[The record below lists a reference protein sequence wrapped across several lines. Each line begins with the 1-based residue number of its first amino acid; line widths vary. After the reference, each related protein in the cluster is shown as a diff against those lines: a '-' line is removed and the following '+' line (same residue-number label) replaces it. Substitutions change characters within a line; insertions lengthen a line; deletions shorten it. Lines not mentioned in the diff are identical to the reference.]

1 VQEIVP
7 HLWFDK
13 EATEAAAFYT
23 SLFKHSK
30 VNSVSTITDTP
41 SGDCDIVSFTLAGQ
55 NFMAISAGPVFKFN
69 PSISFFTIFDDAAEI
84 DAAWNKLVV
93 GGKVLMPY
101 QVWPWAKKYGWLQD
115 KYGLSWQL
123 SMSEHPQVGRKITP
137 LLMYTGSATG
147 KAKEAIEFYT
157 GIFPNS
163 KIDMLAA
170 YEKGEGDQEGFLK
183 HARFTLCGLRFMAMD
198 SSVKHEFNFNEAIS
212 FLVSCN
218 SQQEIDHYWTA
229 LSADPKAE
237 QCGWLKDKFGVS
249 WQISPRIMEEML
261 SMGTEEQ
268 KKRVTQAFL
277 KMKKF
282 DIASIEKAFEGQGG

>member
-1 VQEIVP
+1 MPEIVL

-13 EATEAAAFYT
+13 EAKEAAAFYT
-23 SLFKHSK
+23 SLFKDSR

-55 NFMAISAGPVFKFN
+55 AFLSISAGPAFKFN
-69 PSISFFTIFDDAAEI
+69 PSISLFTIFDSEAEI
-84 DAAWNKLVV
+84 DAVWHGLVE

-101 QVWPWAKKYGWLQD
+101 QAWPWAKKYGWLQD

-123 SMSEHPQVGRKITP
+123 SMSEYHRLGQKITP
-137 LLMYTGSATG
+137 LLMYTGPVAG
-147 KAKEAIEFYT
+147 KAREAIAFHT
-157 GIFPNS
+157 GIFPAS

-183 HARFTLCGLRFMAMD
+183 HARFMLCGQGFMAMD
-198 SSVKHEFNFNEAIS
+198 SSMKHDFNFNEAIS
-212 FLVSCN
+212 LVVRCDA
-218 SQQEIDHYWTA
+218 QDEIDRYWTA

-237 QCGWLKDKFGVS
+237 QCGWLKDKYGVS
-249 WQISPRIMEEML
+249 WQISPRIIGEML
-261 SMGTEEQ
+261 LNGTEEQ

-282 DIASIEKAFEGQGG
+282 DIATVKKAFEG